1 MVVEINYL
9 TKEKILKSWLS
20 GVAETVGKKLKIKKE
35 LSVVIVGTKKMQSLN
50 NFYRHRDRPTD
61 VLSFEGEGGFLGEI
75 VLCLPVAKRQA
86 KEHDFSLKEELAFL
100 LIHGILHL
108 QGYDHEKNQKE
119 EKLMFA
125 LQEQL
130 LKSII

>member
-50 NFYRHRDRPTD
+50 NFYRHQDRPTD
-61 VLSFEGEGGFLGEI
+61 VLSFEGGDSFLGEI

-108 QGYDHEKNQKE
+108 QGYDHEKNKKE